1 AMDLRDRG
9 LDGESRQARIVGIG
23 IEGNMS
29 GRLNGKKILITAAAQ
44 GIGRATA
51 ERFAAEGATVIATDI
66 NMEVLGTLK
75 ATKLTTR
82 RLDVLDLGAITAAA
96 KEIGDIDVLVNC
108 AGYVHHGSILDCEEK
123 DFDFSTN
130 LNVRAAYRMIR
141 AFLPGMLARQKG
153 TIVNVASIAS
163 SIAGVPNRFIYGVTK
178 AALLGLT
185 KSVAVEFVKQGI
197 RCNAIC
203 PGTVETPSL
212 GERIKALGNEEEAR
226 KAFIARQPMGRLGKA
241 EEIAALAL
249 YLASDESA
257 FVTGQE
263 FVIDGGWTAAWF
275 SGR

>member
-1 AMDLRDRG
+1 MT
-9 LDGESRQARIVGIG
+9 
-23 IEGNMS
+23 
-29 GRLNGKKILITAAAQ
+29 GRLKGKTALVTAAAQ

-51 ERFAAEGATVIATDI
+51 ESFAAEGARVIATDI

-75 ATKLTTR
+75 GANLTTR
-82 RLDVLDLGAITAAA
+82 RLDVLDGAAITAAA
-96 KEIGDIDVLVNC
+96 KEIGDIDVLMNC
-108 AGYVHHGSILDCEEK
+108 AGFVHHGTILDCEEK

-141 AFLPGMLARQKG
+141 AFLPGMLARQQG
-153 TIVNVASIAS
+153 TIVNVS
-163 SIAGVPNRFIYGVTK
+163 SIAGSIIGVPNRFIYGVTK

-185 KSVAVEFVKQGI
+185 KSVAVEYVKQGI

-226 KAFIARQPMGRLGKA
+226 KAFIARQPMGRLGTA
-241 EEIAALAL
+241 GEIAALAL

-263 FVIDGGWTAAWF
+263 FIIDGGWTAA
-275 SGR
+275 

>member
-1 AMDLRDRG
+1 
-9 LDGESRQARIVGIG
+9 
-23 IEGNMS
+23 MS
-29 GRLNGKKILITAAAQ
+29 GRLDGKRTLITAAAQ

-51 ERFAAEGATVIATDI
+51 EPFAAEGAEVIATDI

-75 ATKLTTR
+75 GANVTTR
-82 RLDVLDLGAITAAA
+82 RLDVLDLAAVTAAE
-96 KEIGDIDVLVNC
+96 KEIGAIDVLVNC
-108 AGYVHHGSILDCEEK
+108 AGFVHHGTILDCEEK
-123 DFDFSTN
+123 DFEFSTN

-141 AFLPGMLARQKG
+141 AFLPGMLARKKG

-163 SIAGVPNRFIYGVTK
+163 SIAGVPNRFIYGATK
-178 AALLGLT
+178 AGLIGLS
-185 KSVAVEFVKQGI
+185 KAVAVDFVAQGI

-212 GERIKALGNEEEAR
+212 EQRMAARGDVEEAR

-263 FVIDGGWTAAWF
+263 FVIDGGWTAA
-275 SGR
+275 

>member
-1 AMDLRDRG
+1 
-9 LDGESRQARIVGIG
+9 
-23 IEGNMS
+23 MS
-29 GRLNGKKILITAAAQ
+29 GRLDGKKILITAAAQ

-51 ERFAAEGATVIATDI
+51 EKFAGEGATVIATDI
-66 NMEVLGTLK
+66 NMEALGTLK
-75 ATKLTTR
+75 APKLTTR
-82 RLDVLDLGAITAAA
+82 RLDVLDPAAILAAA
-96 KEIGDIDVLVNC
+96 KEIGDVDVLVNC

-163 SIAGVPNRFIYGVTK
+163 SIIGVPNRFIYGVTK

-226 KAFIARQPMGRLGKA
+226 KAFIARQPMGRLGTA
-241 EEIAALAL
+241 DEIAALAL
-249 YLASDESA
+249 YLASDESG

-263 FVIDGGWTAAWF
+263 FIIDGGWTAA
-275 SGR
+275 

>member
-1 AMDLRDRG
+1 
-9 LDGESRQARIVGIG
+9 
-23 IEGNMS
+23 MS
-29 GRLNGKKILITAAAQ
+29 GRLDGKKVLITAAAQ

-51 ERFAAEGATVIATDI
+51 EKFAGEGATVIATDI
-66 NMEVLGTLK
+66 NMEALATLK
-75 ATKLTTR
+75 APTLTTR
-82 RLDVLDLGAITAAA
+82 RLDVLDPAAIAAA
-96 KEIGDIDVLVNC
+96 AMEIGDLDVLVNC

-141 AFLPGMLARQKG
+141 AFLPGMLARQSG

-163 SIAGVPNRFIYGVTK
+163 SIIGVPNRFIYGVTK

-185 KSVAVEFVKQGI
+185 KSVAVEFVTKGI

-226 KAFIARQPMGRLGKA
+226 KAFITRQPMGRLGTA
-241 EEIAALAL
+241 AEIAALAL
-249 YLASDESA
+249 YLASDESG

-263 FVIDGGWTAAWF
+263 FIIDGGWTAV
-275 SGR
+275 

>member
-1 AMDLRDRG
+1 M
-9 LDGESRQARIVGIG
+9 SAR
-23 IEGNMS
+23 
-29 GRLNGKKILITAAAQ
+29 LKGKKILITAAAQ

-51 ERFAAEGATVIATDI
+51 ETFAAEGATVIATDI

-75 ATKLTTR
+75 APNLTTR
-82 RLDVLDLGAITAAA
+82 RLDVLDGAAITAAA
-96 KEIGDIDVLVNC
+96 KEIGDIDVLMNC
-108 AGYVHHGSILDCEEK
+108 AGFVHHGSILDCEEK

-141 AFLPGMLARQKG
+141 AFLPGMLARQSG
-153 TIVNVASIAS
+153 AIVNVASIAG
-163 SIAGVPNRFIYGVTK
+163 SIIGVPNRFIYGVTK

-185 KSVAVEFVKQGI
+185 KSVAVEYVKQGI

-263 FVIDGGWTAAWF
+263 FVIDGGWTAA
-275 SGR
+275 

>member
-1 AMDLRDRG
+1 
-9 LDGESRQARIVGIG
+9 
-23 IEGNMS
+23 MS
-29 GRLNGKKILITAAAQ
+29 GRLQGKRALITAAAQ

-51 ERFAAEGATVIATDI
+51 ERFAAEGATVVATDI

-75 ATKLTTR
+75 GANLTTR
-82 RLDVLDLGAITAAA
+82 RLDVLDPSAITAAE
-96 KEIGDIDVLVNC
+96 KEIGAIDVLVNC
-108 AGYVHHGSILDCEEK
+108 AGFVHHGTILDCAEK
-123 DFDFSTN
+123 DFEFSES
-130 LNVRAAYRMIR
+130 LNVRAAYRMVR

-153 TIVNVASIAS
+153 TIVNISSIAS
-163 SIAGVPNRFIYGVTK
+163 SIVGVPNRFIYGVTK
-178 AALLGLT
+178 AGLIGLT
-185 KSVAVEFVKQGI
+185 KSVAVDFVKQGI

-226 KAFIARQPMGRLGKA
+226 KAFIARQPMGRLGNA

-263 FVIDGGWTAAWF
+263 FIIDGGWTAA
-275 SGR
+275 

>member
-1 AMDLRDRG
+1 M
-9 LDGESRQARIVGIG
+9 SAR
-23 IEGNMS
+23 
-29 GRLNGKKILITAAAQ
+29 LKGKKILITAAAQ

-51 ERFAAEGATVIATDI
+51 EAFAAEGATVIATDI
-66 NMEVLGTLK
+66 NMDVLGTLK
-75 ATKLTTR
+75 AANLTTR
-82 RLDVLDLGAITAAA
+82 RLDVLDGAAITAAA
-96 KEIGDIDVLVNC
+96 KEIGDIDVLMNC
-108 AGYVHHGSILDCEEK
+108 AGFVHHGSILECEEK

-141 AFLPGMLARQKG
+141 AFLPGMLARQNG
-153 TIVNVASIAS
+153 SIVNVASIAS
-163 SIAGVPNRFIYGVTK
+163 SIIGVPNRFIYGVTK

-185 KSVAVEFVKQGI
+185 KSVAVEYVKQGI

-263 FVIDGGWTAAWF
+263 FVIDGGWTAA
-275 SGR
+275 

>member
-1 AMDLRDRG
+1 
-9 LDGESRQARIVGIG
+9 
-23 IEGNMS
+23 MS
-29 GRLNGKKILITAAAQ
+29 GRLQGKKALITAAAQ

-51 ERFAAEGATVIATDI
+51 ERFAAEGAMVIATDI

-75 ATKLTTR
+75 GANLSTR
-82 RLDVLDLGAITAAA
+82 RLDVLDPAAITSAE
-96 KEIGDIDVLVNC
+96 KEIGAIDVLVNC
-108 AGYVHHGSILDCEEK
+108 AGFVHHGTILDCAEK
-123 DFDFSTN
+123 DFEFSES
-130 LNVRAAYRMIR
+130 LNVRAAYRMVR

-153 TIVNVASIAS
+153 TIVNIASIAS
-163 SIAGVPNRFIYGVTK
+163 SIVGVPNRFIYGVTK
-178 AALLGLT
+178 AGLLGLT
-185 KSVAVEFVKQGI
+185 KSVAVDFVKQGI

-226 KAFIARQPMGRLGKA
+226 KAFIARQPMGRLGNA

-263 FVIDGGWTAAWF
+263 FIIDGGWTAA
-275 SGR
+275 